1 MKKII
6 SFSLIW
12 VVLLTIACNQDDT
25 ADVKTP
31 TPKQGENFKFF
42 ASDEM
47 YNDALGKRSGDYS
60 APFEILDVAAVKD
73 SLPTGHDFL
82 LVTVEYDESCEGE
95 FEVIWDGRIMESYP
109 VQTHL
114 IMKYNAA
121 CSNTNQKTIETIAI
135 DLDEFIGDAL
145 LVDEAVFHLL
155 NASKINTSND
165 VDYDATTSSD

>member
-1 MKKII
+1 MKKIG

-12 VVLLTIACNQDDT
+12 VVFLITACNQDD
-25 ADVKTP
+25 ALDVKYP

-42 ASDEM
+42 TSDEM

-73 SLPTGHDFL
+73 NLPSGHDFL

-114 IMKYNAA
+114 IMKYNAE
-121 CSNTNQKTIETIAI
+121 CSGTDQKTTEIIAL

-155 NASKINTSND
+155 NASKINTDND
-165 VDYDATTSSD
+165 VDYDATTSND